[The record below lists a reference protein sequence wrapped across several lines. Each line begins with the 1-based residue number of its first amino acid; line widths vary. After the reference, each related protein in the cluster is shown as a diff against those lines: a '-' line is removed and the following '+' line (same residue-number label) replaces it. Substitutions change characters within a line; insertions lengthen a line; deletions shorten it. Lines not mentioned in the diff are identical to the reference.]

1 MWVGVSVGL
10 LVVSVEDA
18 RWTMP
23 LLYGTERGLRPHYGP
38 AGIRASRGAGT
49 LQARCPCVL
58 DVPRTDPGRMSEM
71 APTRLA
77 VLSSPPKADFQH
89 GRCSAL

>member
-1 MWVGVSVGL
+1 MVCWWL
-10 LVVSVEDA
+10 AMEDA

-58 DVPRTDPGRMSEM
+58 DAPRTGPGQMSGL

-77 VLSSPPKADFQH
+77 
-89 GRCSAL
+89 ALR